1 MFISFPWDSMLV
13 RMTEHK
19 LASGE
24 GVVVEYTL
32 GEEGCSIVV
41 DKFSYSSGYKQE
53 GTEGVEVLEDRGIL
67 VRQVVP
73 LVPWVPYILEHRGIH
88 DIRVILVVPCIL
100 VVQGVLAVGK
110 ALVLERGMV
119 VVGVVVGEEV
129 RSMIVCRPE
138 HRWQDIRSHMG

>member
-1 MFISFPWDSMLV
+1 MLV

-41 DKFSYSSGYKQE
+41 GKFSYSSGYKQE

-67 VRQVVP
+67 VHRVVP

-88 DIRVILVVPCIL
+88 DIRAILVVPCIL
-100 VVQGVLAVGK
+100 VVRGVLAVGK
-110 ALVLERGMV
+110 ALVLERGM
-119 VVGVVVGEEV
+119 VVVGEEV

>member
-1 MFISFPWDSMLV
+1 MLV

-41 DKFSYSSGYKQE
+41 GKFSYSSGYKQE
-53 GTEGVEVLEDRGIL
+53 GTEGVEVPEDRGIL
-67 VRQVVP
+67 VHRVVP
-73 LVPWVPYILEHRGIH
+73 WVPWVPYILEHRGIH
-88 DIRVILVVPCIL
+88 DIQAILVVPCIL
-100 VVQGVLAVGK
+100 VVLGVLAVGK

-119 VVGVVVGEEV
+119 VGVGVGEEV
-129 RSMIVCRPE
+129 HSMIVCRPE